1 MTAIV
6 GFTVVIGRRP
16 QPQTACPVVLRPG
29 ASGRAPVVCRQDT
42 VVRPAQPWTPAVH
55 TLMRHFEA
63 VGCTGAPGCT
73 ARGSTATGMKSC
85 HSSTVNPFTPYAWS
99 DDGIHALGALL
110 RQLHDAAESFSAT
123 DDMIWQPWFTRQT
136 GPGTIIGHG
145 DTGPWTVLSDAD
157 GIPIAF
163 IDWEYAG
170 PVERIDE
177 VAQTA

>member
-1 MTAIV
+1 VRQSSAAKAQWFARPSP
-6 GFTVVIGRRP
+6 GCRRCMHCCATLKP
-16 QPQTACPVVLRPG
+16 SA
-29 ASGRAPVVCRQDT
+29 ARAPR
-42 VVRPAQPWTPAVH
+42 
-55 TLMRHFEA
+55 
-63 VGCTGAPGCT
+63 GCT
-73 ARGSTATGMKSC
+73 ARGMKSC

-110 RQLHDAAESFSAT
+110 RQLHDAAETFSAT

-177 VAQTA
+177 VAQTASERAAP

>member
-29 ASGRAPVVCRQDT
+29 ASGRAPVVRRQGT
-42 VVRPAQPWTPAVH
+42 VVRPAQPWMPAVH
-55 TLMRHFEA
+55 ALLRHFEA
-63 VGCTGAPGCT
+63 SAARAPRVYSEGNEVLSFVDGESVHPSRLVGRRYSCARCAT
-73 ARGSTATGMKSC
+73 ASA
-85 HSSTVNPFTPYAWS
+85 
-99 DDGIHALGALL
+99 
-110 RQLHDAAESFSAT
+110 HDAAETFSAT

-145 DTGPWTVLSDAD
+145 DTGTWTVLSDAD

-177 VAQTA
+177 VAQTASERAAP